1 MNIYEQQPPTV
12 ATNKLL
18 EGYVTY
24 INLGARK
31 LTKAERRE
39 NEIPDKMMDEEGN
52 EVTKQAWTAHTI
64 VYKHKDPLTEADYG
78 HLVAAIVRSR
88 YSADDVEAIML
99 NYSADQTEEHRL
111 EFNQLQ
117 TWRQVAKEAAREAIG

>member
-1 MNIYEQQPPTV
+1 MNIYEQQPPVV

-78 HLVAAIVRSR
+78 PLVAAIVRSR

>member
-1 MNIYEQQPPTV
+1 MNIYEQQPPVV
-12 ATNKLL
+12 ATNKML

-31 LTKAERRE
+31 LTKAERKE
-39 NEIPDKMMDEEGN
+39 NEIPDKVMNEEGD
-52 EVTKQAWTAHTI
+52 EVTRQAWTAHTV
-64 VYKHKDPLTEADYG
+64 VYKHKEPLKEADYG
-78 HLVAAIVRSR
+78 PLVAAIVRSR
-88 YSADDVEAIML
+88 YSSDDVEAIVM
-99 NYSADQTEEHRL
+99 NYTADKSDEHQL

>member
-1 MNIYEQQPPTV
+1 MNIYEQQPPVV

-78 HLVAAIVRSR
+78 PLVAAIVRSR
-88 YSADDVEAIML
+88 YSAADVEALML